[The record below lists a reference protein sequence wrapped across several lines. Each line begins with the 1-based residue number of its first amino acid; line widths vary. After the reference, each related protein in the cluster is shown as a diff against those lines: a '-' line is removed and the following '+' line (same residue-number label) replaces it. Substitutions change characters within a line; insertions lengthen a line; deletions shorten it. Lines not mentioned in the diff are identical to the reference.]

1 MPLWN
6 ESSVSCFKMAQ
17 PVTVASYYN
26 KMGHVQPQ
34 KYAQFDTLRAS
45 HQPTS
50 DNPNIDCARGEPDY
64 EAPHANPATP
74 GSSSSQIRL
83 AAYVGPAVVFRQKIA
98 VDMRRSEW
106 RRIKPPFYRTLRLS
120 GYQKGCVKRGHKTL
134 QNQCAFFP
142 FWPIRKESLFDSRMG
157 GIH

>member
-50 DNPNIDCARGEPDY
+50 KILLLIARGE
-64 EAPHANPATP
+64 NPT
-74 GSSSSQIRL
+74 
-83 AAYVGPAVVFRQKIA
+83 
-98 VDMRRSEW
+98 MRHRAS
-106 RRIKPPFYRTLRLS
+106 
-120 GYQKGCVKRGHKTL
+120 
-134 QNQCAFFP
+134 
-142 FWPIRKESLFDSRMG
+142 
-157 GIH
+157 